1 MSLRRRRRRKRGR
14 EENPLFFFFFVP
26 YFPSL
31 GCSDSR
37 RLRGRGSPP
46 ASFLEDGIRRGM
58 GGGEGM
64 KEFLPLSHFSTP
76 FPFFPPLLF
85 SDRGFF
91 KDPFLS
97 RLLLLTTRVLSCIFR
112 MVWPCQKT
120 LD

>member
-14 EENPLFFFFFVP
+14 EESPFSFFSFPIFPLLAAQTHVG
-26 YFPSL
+26 L
-31 GCSDSR
+31 GVGDP
-37 RLRGRGSPP
+37 PP

-64 KEFLPLSHFSTP
+64 REFLPLSHFSTP

-85 SDRGFF
+85 SDRSFF